1 MLDLPTV
8 SFLKLKGKFCGYTRF
23 GYYENFRLGK
33 DIFTIIDGVSNGKYW
48 TYVERYK
55 DKPTALVK
63 GFDPISGNAL

>member
-8 SFLKLKGKFCGYTRF
+8 SFLKLKGKFCGYTQL

-33 DIFTIIDGVSNGKYW
+33 DIFTLIDGVSHGKYW
-48 TYVERYK
+48 VYVEKYK
-55 DKPTALVK
+55 GKPTSLLK